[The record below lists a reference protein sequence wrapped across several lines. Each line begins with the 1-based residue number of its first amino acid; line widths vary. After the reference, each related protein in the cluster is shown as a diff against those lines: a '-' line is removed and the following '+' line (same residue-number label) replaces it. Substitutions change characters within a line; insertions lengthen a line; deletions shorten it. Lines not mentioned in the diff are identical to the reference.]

1 MKNAARWIVCLAL
14 GAGCVEQPAQN
25 RGGVSSQELES
36 VRRRVARRTA
46 PTPQHPLSISF
57 GGNKVQLIGYDI
69 NVTELRPGQSIT
81 VTWWWKCNTAP
92 GDGWRLFTHL
102 DDANRPRTNQDNV
115 GEVRRAYQ
123 PERWRAGEFI
133 SDTQTFDLPADW
145 DSPVVR
151 FHLGIWKDADRMTP
165 TPPESTDGD
174 RRARALELRT
184 GVQIQVAE
192 MTAPRAE
199 GPITADGRL
208 DEPAWQNAARTGAL
222 VSTMSGDPASG
233 TDAHALARLLWDDQN
248 LYVAFEV
255 QDENL
260 VDPSTQRDDHLWEHD
275 AVEVMLDPDGD
286 GQNYYE
292 FQVSPRNTRFDT
304 RYDRARQPSTPT
316 PGHIDFNPETR
327 SGVVLGAPGTIG
339 NPDDN
344 DAGYTVEFAIPWASV
359 STGLAHN
366 PPQAGDAVRLNLFV
380 MDEAKQGGHRFAAWS
395 APRTGDFHALERFG
409 RVTLVAALPTAAP
422 SAAAPTA
429 AAPVVPPGVVIA
441 PGSAEGSVQLPPLQ
455 QRRVPMAINPTAMQ
469 NAARVVRDTN
479 LAPAAAPH

>member
-46 PTPQHPLSISF
+46 PTPQHPLNISF

-69 NVTELRPGQSIT
+69 NVTELRPGQSVT
-81 VTWWWKCNTAP
+81 VTWWWKCNSAT

-123 PERWRAGEFI
+123 PDRWRAGEFI

-151 FHLGIWKDADRMTP
+151 FHLGLWKDAERMTP
-165 TPPESTDGD
+165 SPAESTDGD

-192 MTAPRAE
+192 IAAPRAT
-199 GPITADGRL
+199 GAINTDGRL

-233 TDAHALARLLWDDQN
+233 TDAHALARMLWDDQN
-248 LYVAFEV
+248 LYFAFEV

-275 AVEVMLDPDGD
+275 AVEVMIDPDGD
-286 GQNYYE
+286 GQNYFE
-292 FQVSPRNTRFDT
+292 FQVSPKNTRFDT
-304 RYDRARQPSTPT
+304 RYDRARVPSTPT

-327 SGVVLGAPGTIG
+327 SGVVLGSPGTIG

-344 DAGYTVEFAIPWASV
+344 DTGYTVEFAIPWSAISQ
-359 STGLAHN
+359 GLAHN
-366 PPQAGDAVRLNLFV
+366 PPQAGDNIRLNLFV

-395 APRTGDFHALERFG
+395 APRSGDFHALERFG
-409 RVTLVAALPTAAP
+409 RVSLVAALPN
-422 SAAAPTA
+422 APT
-429 AAPVVPPGVVIA
+429 PPGIVIA
-441 PGSAEGSVQLPPLQ
+441 PGQPSAALQAQPVAAQPAQQQPGAPPRILPN
-455 QRRVPMAINPTAMQ
+455 AIPPAVLR
-469 NAARVVRDTN
+469 NAARLRP
-479 LAPAAAPH
+479 PAQH